1 MTFDVFYKYRF
12 PYKFLNLFIF
22 IYFNI
27 IYRCPLKS
35 IESSGSTR
43 KYFLFFG
50 NMSICVSRSIIHVA
64 SQAPN
69 CNSLVTLCIS
79 SAPL

>member
-12 PYKFLNLFIF
+12 PYKFLNIFIF

-27 IYRCPLKS
+27 IYRCPLKT
-35 IESSGSTR
+35 IENT
-43 KYFLFFG
+43 FFFFG